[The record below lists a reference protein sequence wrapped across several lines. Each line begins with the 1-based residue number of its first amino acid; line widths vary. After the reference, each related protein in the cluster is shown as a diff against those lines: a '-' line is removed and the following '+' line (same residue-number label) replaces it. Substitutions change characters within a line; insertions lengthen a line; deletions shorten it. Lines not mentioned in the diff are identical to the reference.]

1 MADMNGWQ
9 QYQKLVIDKLD
20 SHDSDF
26 KTIEDKLTSIQVEI
40 ATLKVKAS
48 MCCGMSGL
56 IHVVLGIV
64 LFFSQQG

>member
-9 QYQKLVIDKLD
+9 QYQKLVIHKLD
-20 SHDSDF
+20 SHDSDL

-48 MCCGMSGL
+48 IWGGIAGL
-56 IHVVLGIV
+56 IPVVLGIV

>member
-1 MADMNGWQ
+1 MADINGWQ

-48 MCCGMSGL
+48 IWGGLAGL
-56 IHVVLGIV
+56 IPVVLGIV

>member
-40 ATLKVKAS
+40 ATLKV
-48 MCCGMSGL
+48 
-56 IHVVLGIV
+56 
-64 LFFSQQG
+64 

>member
-1 MADMNGWQ
+1 
-9 QYQKLVIDKLD
+9 LD

-26 KTIEDKLTSIQVEI
+26 KAIEDKLTSIQVEI

-48 MCCGMSGL
+48 IWGGL
-56 IHVVLGIV
+56 AGLVPVVLGIV